1 MALIQKGQL
10 YVVHHHHQQQQ
21 QVLASTLSSTSYN
34 LTWRQAVCYLLP
46 TAFFGLVASWSK
58 AEVAGRVGIGV
69 WQALEIFASPG
80 LLILVTSYPP
90 LQPSTYSFVLT
101 SLLTFGVSLIL
112 LCQSS
117 APAALALAQALS
129 LVSLKTV
136 ISISKLRSPLSN
148 TLLGPVRNLFCLLIS
163 PSIHVYVGLTT
174 GNAALVVVYL
184 LTLVGLW
191 AVEPEVGHMVGIRS
205 PIITEVGLRTGVR
218 PGRAPGSIDLFF
230 LYYNEPL
237 DSSISVIE
245 YSSSKSP
252 EGDLEHNSK
261 VTGAEEVITSENVSR
276 EGGTYLTHISRHYNA
291 SISCAGLMY

>member
-1 MALIQKGQL
+1 MTLERYCNVPYLKMCHS
-10 YVVHHHHQQQQ
+10 VVHHHHQQQQ

-69 WQALEIFASPG
+69 WQALECTSGTCLGSFILSP
-80 LLILVTSYPP
+80 T
-90 LQPSTYSFVLT
+90 
-101 SLLTFGVSLIL
+101 
-112 LCQSS
+112 
-117 APAALALAQALS
+117 AQALS

-261 VTGAEEVITSENVSR
+261 VTGADEVITSKNVSR